1 MTLHEQSTEDLR
13 RMLADGSLGPKKAA
27 VAEATLRR
35 RQSDRIRNWF
45 QRHPW
50 LAGVASVIGL
60 AGMLLGL
67 RTRSNKGGN
76 DG

>member
-1 MTLHEQSTEDLR
+1 MTLHEQPTEDLR
-13 RMLADGSLGPKKAA
+13 RLLADGSLGPKKAA

-35 RQSDRIRNWF
+35 RQSDRVRNWF

-50 LAGVASVIGL
+50 LSGLATVLGL
-60 AGMLLGL
+60 AGMLLGI
-67 RTRSNKGGN
+67 RTNSNKGGN